1 MTKRIVFIIAFLLL
15 SSKAFGESKLAIPER
30 DTLPTKSERLYLD
43 LAFGFDFDNT
53 EYLGS
58 DLGVSETL
66 FGISLAPSLRYEWN
80 EKHSLAVGASAQKW
94 FGSKR
99 FVDDIKLVAYYKFKS
114 PRFTALTGLFPRNEL
129 IGDYS
134 EVFFTSIW
142 KTKNNLV
149 QGATLQYTDK
159 FGFAELAIDWNGMY
173 SAATREQFRILF
185 SGEGRFAKVM
195 YAGATAEMQH
205 YSNRADFRFNAVDHI
220 TINPYLGVGFK
231 AFFDFDIRL
240 GYLLSLQQD
249 RMANEGWHT
258 PMGGELTFRMSRWGG
273 IHLKQPLCR
282 QKSST
287 SLPLGWYGGY
297 NIWPR
302 PLRLRP
308 LLRNNNR
315 HIQPHR
321 YRVCAELLE
330 GTHKCQGRDGIEDY
344 GQASIHPADCV
355 VGRKPLAK
363 TI

>member
-159 FGFAELAIDWNGMY
+159 FKFIADNGGFIIHAHPFREDHFINHIRLFPRHVHAVEIINACRNSFENEMAHHYADSYGLLHFAGSDNHCAGHLQKLAGVESDETINSVEEFI
-173 SAATREQFRILF
+173 SAAREGKL
-185 SGEGRFAKVM
+185 KVF
-195 YAGATAEMQH
+195 T
-205 YSNRADFRFNAVDHI
+205 
-220 TINPYLGVGFK
+220 
-231 AFFDFDIRL
+231 
-240 GYLLSLQQD
+240 
-249 RMANEGWHT
+249 
-258 PMGGELTFRMSRWGG
+258 
-273 IHLKQPLCR
+273 
-282 QKSST
+282 
-287 SLPLGWYGGY
+287 
-297 NIWPR
+297 
-302 PLRLRP
+302 
-308 LLRNNNR
+308 
-315 HIQPHR
+315 
-321 YRVCAELLE
+321 LE
-330 GTHKCQGRDGIEDY
+330 N
-344 GQASIHPADCV
+344 
-355 VGRKPLAK
+355 K
-363 TI
+363 TEE